1 MNIFLF
7 LLFKARNVAEK
18 LSLKHML
25 FLKKTIKRPLN
36 YKKNYDSLLLRTDS
50 YPLNSEKKFELCNFM
65 NKKF

>member
-36 YKKNYDSLLLRTDS
+36 YKKKL
-50 YPLNSEKKFELCNFM
+50 
-65 NKKF
+65 